1 MKGRIISINS
11 GQYEVYTEN
20 NLTKFYRCAGRLR
33 NYRVDK
39 DSDFQIQKNKYKNK
53 VETSNVKLSPKVG
66 DYCEIEDELITSLYP
81 RKNSLIR
88 PDVANVDQILLVFA
102 AKEPDFSFYLLDLF
116 LVNIL
121 KQNIEPI
128 IVISKIDKMTDQ
140 ELFSLK
146 EELSYYEKLNYKV
159 FYVNSKKDYPNE
171 LVNLLSV
178 KTTIVAGQ
186 TGAGKS
192 TLINAIIP
200 GFTLKTAEISKAL
213 GRGKHTTRIASLYHF
228 KNGFLGDTPGFS
240 KLDLQSINKDELK
253 DYFIEFNKYKCKFKD
268 CLHIK
273 NTLGCAV
280 IEEIGINV
288 KQSRYDNYIRML
300 NTIIKEK
307 K

>member
-20 NLTKFYRCAGRLR
+20 NSTKFYRCAGRLR

-53 VETSNVKLSPKVG
+53 IETSNVKLSPKVG

-146 EELSYYEKLNYKV
+146 EELAYYEKLNYKV
-159 FYVNSKKDYPNE
+159 FYVNSKKDYPDE

-240 KLDLQSINKDELK
+240 KLDLQGISKEELK
-253 DYFIEFNKYKCKFKD
+253 ENFIEFSKYKCKFKD

-280 IEEIGINV
+280 IEEVGINV

>member
-1 MKGRIISINS
+1 MNGRIISINS
-11 GQYEVYTEN
+11 GFYEVLLEDNSTVN
-20 NLTKFYRCAGRLR
+20 VRCAGRLR

-39 DSDFQIQKNKYKNK
+39 SSDFQIRKNRYASKI
-53 VETSNVKLSPKVG
+53 ETSNVKLSPKVG
-66 DYCEIEDELITSLYP
+66 DYCEVDTDLITRIYP

-88 PDVANVDQILLVFA
+88 PDVANIDQVLLVFA
-102 AKEPDFSFYLLDLF
+102 AKEPAFSYLLLDLF

-121 KQNIEPI
+121 KQNIEPV
-128 IVISKIDKMTDQ
+128 IVISKIDKLTAE
-140 ELFSLK
+140 ELFNLQSEMK
-146 EELSYYEKLNYKV
+146 YYEELGYKV
-159 FYVNSKKDYPNE
+159 FYVNSKKDYPQD

-240 KLDLQSINKDELK
+240 KLDLQDIKKDELK
-253 DYFIEFNKYKCKFKD
+253 DYFVEFTKFKCKFKD
-268 CLHIK
+268 CLHEETSKGCKVREEVGQQIK
-273 NTLGCAV
+273 N
-280 IEEIGINV
+280 
-288 KQSRYDNYIRML
+288 SRYLNYLKML
-300 NTIIKEK
+300 EAIKKENK
-307 K
+307 